1 VDKVIVTVMLIIGG
15 IVASFAVFNGIY
27 PAVER
32 SGEAITSA
40 SDAMNDRI
48 KSDIEIIQ
56 VNDNATTIDAWVKNI
71 GASDITGIENCDIF
85 FGSSG
90 STARIPYGS
99 ESSPLPYWGY
109 DIEGTDSMWRPSGKN
124 KISIHLASSPAPDT
138 YILKMIIP
146 NGIFDETA
154 FGVD

>member
-48 KSDIEIIQ
+48 CSDIEIIQ
-56 VNDNATTIDAWVKNI
+56 VNDNSTVIDAWVKNV
-71 GASDITGIENCDIF
+71 GTSDISGIENSDIF
-85 FGSSG
+85 FGPSG
-90 STARIPYGS
+90 SFSRIPYGD
-99 ESSPLPYWGY
+99 ENSPLPYWGY
-109 DIEGTDSMWRPSGKN
+109 DIEGTGSMWRPSATN
-124 KISIHLASSPAPDT
+124 KISIHLESSPTPDT
-138 YILKMIIP
+138 YLLKVIIP
-146 NGIFDETA
+146 NGIFDETV

>member
-48 KSDIEIIQ
+48 RSDIEIIQ
-56 VNDNATTIDAWVKNI
+56 VNDNSTTIDAWVKNV
-71 GASDITGIENCDIF
+71 GTSDIDGIENSDIF
-85 FGSSG
+85 FGPSG
-90 STARIPYGS
+90 SYSRIPFGN
-99 ESSPLPYWGY
+99 ESSPLPIG
-109 DIEGTDSMWRPSGKN
+109 DM
-124 KISIHLASSPAPDT
+124 ISRGP
-138 YILKMIIP
+138 
-146 NGIFDETA
+146 TA
-154 FGVD
+154 CGGLRVQIR